1 MTAATHNELA
11 MYLMGLQETLRVEK
25 ENWRKQAG
33 LFREVKQ
40 YFVDHP
46 EIQKEFRPKG
56 RNPNGPALGWI
67 KYIQREIP
75 EFTRYSV
82 RYFSQTIHALDVCEE
97 MESADAEP
105 ASPNDEQ
112 PFPR

>member
-46 EIQKEFRPKG
+46 EIQKEFRPYIYDAFRTVSRQSRG
-56 RNPNGPALGWI
+56 IQTGWI
-67 KYIQREIP
+67 
-75 EFTRYSV
+75 
-82 RYFSQTIHALDVCEE
+82 
-97 MESADAEP
+97 
-105 ASPNDEQ
+105 
-112 PFPR
+112 